1 MPMKKTSTPPR
12 PPTSPSPSGPQ
23 RQSRPRG
30 PKEATLRFLRLFA
43 RSYYA
48 DSRLPEGLQGL
59 MLN

>member
-1 MPMKKTSTPPR
+1 MPMKKTSTPPL
-12 PPTSPSPSGPQ
+12 SPASSPASGPQ
-23 RQSRPRG
+23 RLSRPRG
-30 PKEATLRFLRLFA
+30 PKETTLRFLRLFA